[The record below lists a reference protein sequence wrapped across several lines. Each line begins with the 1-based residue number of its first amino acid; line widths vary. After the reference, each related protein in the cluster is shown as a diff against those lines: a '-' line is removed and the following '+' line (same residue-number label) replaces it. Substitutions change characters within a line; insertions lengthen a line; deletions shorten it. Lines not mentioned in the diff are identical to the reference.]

1 MQAIQFTA
9 PKEITI
15 IDLPEPLAPGPG
27 EALVR
32 THRMGI
38 CGTDLSCYLGKFPFF
53 AYPRTPGHELGL
65 EVVAVADVQRKLTAL
80 YELKKSL
87 LHAPLA
93 VRFNRRNLNSICNT
107 IIA

>member
-9 PKEITI
+9 PQQIALV
-15 IDLPEPLAPGPG
+15 DLTEPSTPGPG

-38 CGTDLSCYLGKFPFF
+38 CGTDIACYLGKFPFF

-65 EVVAVADVQRKLTAL
+65 E
-80 YELKKSL
+80 
-87 LHAPLA
+87 
-93 VRFNRRNLNSICNT
+93 
-107 IIA
+107 